1 MEDVLPALGLYVP
14 AAPQDRHAVEDELPV
29 LGLYV
34 PAAQKV
40 QDDALAALYAV
51 PANLKLPS
59 S

>member
-1 MEDVLPALGLYVP
+1 MEDVLPVLGLYVP
-14 AAPQDRHAVEDELPV
+14 AAQDRHAVEDELPV

-40 QDDALAALYAV
+40 EDDALVVCL
-51 PANLKLPS
+51 NFKTS